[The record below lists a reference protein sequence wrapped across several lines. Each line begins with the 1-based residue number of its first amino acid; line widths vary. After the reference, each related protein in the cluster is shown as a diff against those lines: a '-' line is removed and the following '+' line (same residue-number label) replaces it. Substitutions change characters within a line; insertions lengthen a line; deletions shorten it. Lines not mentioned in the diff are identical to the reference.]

1 MTAAICVDFGTS
13 SIRAAFRDPND
24 ELHVIPLGQL
34 AGERRLDGASLMSEI
49 FVDRKIGSLSFGE
62 KAYTLGL
69 KSSRDAYF
77 KSSAKLWLKNPG
89 LLSQIEVQELGLT
102 REHLLVGLLAYA
114 FNVTL
119 SANSK
124 LRLQDN
130 VRVAHP
136 IWEREQQDGSN
147 LALESI
153 TAKAI
158 VLAEGGFQNPLPV
171 AALKRVFGG
180 MSNAVNVLNGVDVI
194 EPIAAAQ
201 QLIPHQQNLRKI
213 VVVVDVGAGTTDLGL
228 FLYKEPSATKGRKLG
243 QSAIVPITQARSVI
257 KAGNLV
263 DHVLLRILFAKVL
276 RLSPEDRR
284 EAEAEVRRLKEKLFK
299 EGRLTHLGCTIEQ
312 QEIEQDKEIQEFARD
327 VRANLE
333 DMIAESSAMIKATTV
348 NQAYQVPYVEIIMAG
363 GGATLSFLV
372 EKLKEPMKGDEIN
385 VEFRVAMPSVTKLRC
400 YEASIGRLA
409 VALGGVQAEYDD
421 LRKNY
426 EVAPPREHTLGSPKQ
441 TFANSGDSTARG
453 AGKYEEAQLWWD
465 FPTDP
470 SKRVSAAPPGV
481 NTAAPPKP
489 DFSFANAASPTTKQ
503 SKGDA
508 VSQWQLDRERLLKAA
523 KSRDPARECQLA
535 LHLLSAPSEQLR
547 RMYLKT
553 SLGCLE
559 SLVQKGYAEAAFHL
573 ARYHTDNARRFYFLQ
588 VWRIYGSDRHR
599 EVVKL
604 LESEISS
611 QLGNAEIVSCKRD
624 AESWVSAQ
632 RKQRPVQV
640 PAQQVRPHAKV
651 QVTDKSRQVDSTE
664 RLLQRLEGLVSK
676 YKK

>member
-1 MTAAICVDFGTS
+1 
-13 SIRAAFRDPND
+13 
-24 ELHVIPLGQL
+24 
-34 AGERRLDGASLMSEI
+34 
-49 FVDRKIGSLSFGE
+49 
-62 KAYTLGL
+62 
-69 KSSRDAYF
+69 
-77 KSSAKLWLKNPG
+77 LKNPG

-333 DMIAESSAMIKATTV
+333 DMIAESSVMIKATTV

-363 GGATLSFLV
+363 GGATLS
-372 EKLKEPMKGDEIN
+372 
-385 VEFRVAMPSVTKLRC
+385 
-400 YEASIGRLA
+400 
-409 VALGGVQAEYDD
+409 
-421 LRKNY
+421 
-426 EVAPPREHTLGSPKQ
+426 
-441 TFANSGDSTARG
+441 
-453 AGKYEEAQLWWD
+453 
-465 FPTDP
+465 
-470 SKRVSAAPPGV
+470 
-481 NTAAPPKP
+481 
-489 DFSFANAASPTTKQ
+489 
-503 SKGDA
+503 
-508 VSQWQLDRERLLKAA
+508 
-523 KSRDPARECQLA
+523 
-535 LHLLSAPSEQLR
+535 
-547 RMYLKT
+547 
-553 SLGCLE
+553 
-559 SLVQKGYAEAAFHL
+559 
-573 ARYHTDNARRFYFLQ
+573 
-588 VWRIYGSDRHR
+588 
-599 EVVKL
+599 
-604 LESEISS
+604 
-611 QLGNAEIVSCKRD
+611 
-624 AESWVSAQ
+624 
-632 RKQRPVQV
+632 
-640 PAQQVRPHAKV
+640 
-651 QVTDKSRQVDSTE
+651 
-664 RLLQRLEGLVSK
+664 
-676 YKK
+676 